1 MATAK
6 KYPLYK
12 YVLAS
17 LDWCTFV
24 AAYLLAIVLESRW
37 LIEHHPMTPSFL
49 MGEIVVIAIV
59 AWLGVFIFHYL
70 GLYQINVFITVVAH
84 LVQIVKGLAVLLV
97 CIAVLSFFSK
107 AEVFIES
114 RLYNMYLFASALM
127 LFVLIRVVLFRQVYL
142 YLSRNK
148 VIQRN
153 VLIVGAGENGRNV
166 AVNLFLHDYLGLRTV
181 GFLDDEIEE
190 GTPIFNAAKVIG
202 RTSEMAEC
210 VRRHDVKEI
219 LICLEKIEHTFL
231 MELMEQTM
239 PLNVIVKIS
248 SPLYEIVPLRRA
260 IEHYGNIPVL
270 GVFQSGMSSS
280 KELFKRTFDM
290 AVALVTLIVLLPLFL
305 VIALAIRLDSR
316 GPVFFRQVRIG
327 KNGVPFKLY
336 KFRSMTVGAD
346 NDEERKRQMKE
357 FIKTKRAGPPSDAI
371 STKIVNEA
379 RVTAVGKWLR
389 KLSLDE
395 FPQLINVLRGE
406 MSIVGPRPCLPYEW
420 EQYEEWHKRRL
431 SVLPG
436 LTGMWQVA
444 GRSVVSFEDMVILD
458 LHYIQNASL
467 VLDLRVMLKTI
478 PVVLFGTGA
487 K

>member
-1 MATAK
+1 
-6 KYPLYK
+6 
-12 YVLAS
+12 
-17 LDWCTFV
+17 
-24 AAYLLAIVLESRW
+24 
-37 LIEHHPMTPSFL
+37 
-49 MGEIVVIAIV
+49 
-59 AWLGVFIFHYL
+59 
-70 GLYQINVFITVVAH
+70 
-84 LVQIVKGLAVLLV
+84 
-97 CIAVLSFFSK
+97 
-107 AEVFIES
+107 
-114 RLYNMYLFASALM
+114 
-127 LFVLIRVVLFRQVYL
+127 
-142 YLSRNK
+142 
-148 VIQRN
+148 
-153 VLIVGAGENGRNV
+153 
-166 AVNLFLHDYLGLRTV
+166 
-181 GFLDDEIEE
+181 
-190 GTPIFNAAKVIG
+190 
-202 RTSEMAEC
+202 
-210 VRRHDVKEI
+210 
-219 LICLEKIEHTFL
+219 
-231 MELMEQTM
+231 
-239 PLNVIVKIS
+239 
-248 SPLYEIVPLRRA
+248 
-260 IEHYGNIPVL
+260 
-270 GVFQSGMSSS
+270 
-280 KELFKRTFDM
+280 M

>member
-12 YVLAS
+12 YVLAA

-37 LIEHHPMTPSFL
+37 LIEHHPMTTSFL
-49 MGEIVVIAIV
+49 IGEIVVIAIV

-114 RLYNMYLFASALM
+114 RLYNMYLFASALT
-127 LFVLIRVVLFRQVYL
+127 LFVLIRVVLFRQAYL

-181 GFLDDEIEE
+181 GFLDDEIEQ
-190 GTPIFNAAKVIG
+190 GTPIFNAITVIG

-210 VRRHDVKEI
+210 VRRYDVKEI
-219 LICLEKIEHTFL
+219 LICLEKIEHTVL

-280 KELFKRTFDM
+280 KELFKRTFDFG
-290 AVALVTLIVLLPLFL
+290 VALVTLIALLPLFL
-305 VIALAIRLDSR
+305 VVALAIKLDSR

-336 KFRSMTVGAD
+336 KFRSMTIGAD

-357 FIKTKRAGPPSDAI
+357 FIKTKRAGPPSDVL

-478 PVVLFGTGA
+478 PVILFGTGA